1 MGKNGTHAQ
10 PVSLEALKAGDRAE
24 FARFVEEN
32 SPLIYRLALRI
43 LGNEQ
48 DAEDV
53 LQEAFIKAFQNIQGF
68 DGRAKLSTWL
78 YRIATNEALMLLRKR
93 KPEGISVEQPGGN
106 DENDLQDPLQIVDWT
121 QVPETELLSGETMT
135 YVQQAIN
142 QLPDTLRLTFILR
155 ELEGLSTQE
164 TAQVLD
170 IQPGAVKTR
179 LSRARL
185 QLREI
190 LSAYF
195 EERIEGKAYGT

>member
-1 MGKNGTHAQ
+1 MSKNGSQAQ
-10 PVSLEALKAGDRAE
+10 PISLEALKAGDRAE
-24 FARFVEEN
+24 FARFVEKN
-32 SPLIYRLALRI
+32 SPIIYRLALRM

-53 LQEAFIKAFQNIQGF
+53 LQEAFIKAYQHIQSF

-78 YRIATNEALMLLRKR
+78 YRIATNEALMLLRRR
-93 KPEGISVEQPGGN
+93 KPEGLSVEQPGGE
-106 DENDLQDPLQIVDWT
+106 DDGDLQDPLEIVDWT
-121 QVPETELLSGETMT
+121 LLPEAELLSGETMA
-135 YVQQAIN
+135 YVQQAID
-142 QLPDTLRLTFILR
+142 QLPDSLRLTFILR

-170 IQPGAVKTR
+170 ISEGAVKTR

-195 EERIEGKAYGT
+195 EERIEGKAYGA

>member
-1 MGKNGTHAQ
+1 MSKDGTQAQ
-10 PVSLEALKAGDRAE
+10 PISLEALKAGDRAE

-32 SPLIYRLALRI
+32 SPIIYRLALRM
-43 LGNEQ
+43 LRNEQ

-53 LQEAFIKAFQNIQGF
+53 LQEAFIKAYQHIQSF

-93 KPEGISVEQPGGN
+93 KPEGLSVEQPGS
-106 DENDLQDPLQIVDWT
+106 DEDGDLQDPLQIVDWT
-121 QVPETELLSGETMT
+121 QVPETELLSGETRA
-135 YVQQAIN
+135 YVQQAID

-185 QLREI
+185 QLREM
-190 LSAYF
+190 LSTYF
-195 EERIEGKAYGT
+195 EEQIEGKAYGA

>member
-1 MGKNGTHAQ
+1 MSKNGSQAQ
-10 PVSLEALKAGDRAE
+10 PISLEALKAGDRAE
-24 FARFVEEN
+24 FARFVEKN
-32 SPLIYRLALRI
+32 SPIIYRLALRM

-53 LQEAFIKAFQNIQGF
+53 LQETFIKAFQHIQSF
-68 DGRAKLSTWL
+68 DGRAKVSTWL
-78 YRIATNEALMLLRKR
+78 YRIATNEALMHLRKR
-93 KPEGISVEQPGGN
+93 KPEALSVEQPGSS
-106 DENDLQDPLQIVDWT
+106 DEDDLQEPLQITDWS
-121 QVPETELLSGETMT
+121 QVPEEELLSGETLV
-135 YVQQAIN
+135 YLQEAIE
-142 QLPDTLRLTFILR
+142 QLPDTLRLTFVLR

-164 TAQVLD
+164 TAQVLG
-170 IQPGAVKTR
+170 IREGAVKTR